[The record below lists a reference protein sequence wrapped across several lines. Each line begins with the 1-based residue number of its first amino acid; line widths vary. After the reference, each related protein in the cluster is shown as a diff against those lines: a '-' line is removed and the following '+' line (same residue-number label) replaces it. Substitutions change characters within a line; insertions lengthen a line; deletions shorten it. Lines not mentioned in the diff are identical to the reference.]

1 MAKNYS
7 STFKFS
13 TTLSITLVL
22 FMLCVFG
29 WLSINLDNFSKRAKE
44 EIQIDVFFASNV
56 SDLETKKLEKVLSM
70 DNRVKSVRYVTKEE
84 AIKSLEEVGEKAV
97 EILGYIPINASLEV
111 FLKSENAVLDSV
123 KVFEKELISKHSNII
138 EDVSYSEAQFVTVN
152 EGISKLNYFILVLVI
167 ILLVI
172 TIVLIN
178 NTIRLSIYSKRF
190 IIRTMQLVGAKGSFI
205 RKPYLIEALYQGIVS
220 SILAIVLFFSL
231 GLVIMQLMPDFFV
244 SSATKSLSD
253 VLDQTFLLK
262 EYKNS
267 LILFGGIVLI
277 GVAISYLTTYF
288 ALIKYLRIKSEKLYI

>member
-29 WLSINLDNFSKRAKE
+29 WLSINLDNFSKKAKE
-44 EIQIDVFFASNV
+44 EIQVDIFFNSST
-56 SDLETKKLEKVLSM
+56 SDIESKKIEKVISL
-70 DNRVKSVRYVTKEE
+70 DERVKSVKYVTKEE

-97 EILGYIPINASLEV
+97 EILGYIPLNSSLEV
-111 FLKSENAVLDSV
+111 FLKSDYATVESVKAFEKDVLDSHANM
-123 KVFEKELISKHSNII
+123 IDDI
-138 EDVSYSEAQFVTVN
+138 SYSEAQFVTVN
-152 EGISKLNYFILVLVI
+152 EGIAKVNYFVLMLVI
-167 ILLVI
+167 ILLII

-190 IIRTMQLVGAKGSFI
+190 IIRTMQLVGARGSFI
-205 RKPYLIEALYQGIVS
+205 RRPYLLEALYQGIAS
-220 SILAIVLFFSL
+220 SILAIILFFSL

-262 EYKNS
+262 EYRNS
-267 LILFGGIVLI
+267 ILLFGSIFII

-288 ALIKYLRIKSEKLYI
+288 ALVKYLRIKSDKLYI

>member
-1 MAKNYS
+1 MAKTYS
-7 STFKFS
+7 STFKLS

-29 WLSINLDNFSKRAKE
+29 WLSINLDNFSKKAKE
-44 EIQIDVFFASNV
+44 EIQVDIFFNSSS
-56 SDLETKKLEKVLSM
+56 SDIETKKLEKVISL
-70 DNRVKSVRYVTKEE
+70 DERVKAVRYVTKEE
-84 AIKSLEEVGEKAV
+84 AIKSLEDVGEKAV
-97 EILGYIPINASLEV
+97 EILGFIPINASLEV
-111 FLKSENAVLDSV
+111 FLKSDFANLESV
-123 KVFEKELISKHSNII
+123 KSFENDILKNHSDVI

-152 EGISKLNYFILVLVI
+152 EGIAKVNYFILMLVV

-190 IIRTMQLVGAKGSFI
+190 IIRTMQLVGARGSFI
-205 RKPYLIEALYQGIVS
+205 RKPYLLEALYQGIAS
-220 SILAIVLFFSL
+220 SILAIILFFSL
-231 GLVIMQLMPDFFV
+231 GIVIMQLMPDFFV

-267 LILFGGIVLI
+267 LILFGSIFVIGI
-277 GVAISYLTTYF
+277 AISYLTTYF
-288 ALIKYLRIKSEKLYI
+288 ALIKYLRIKSEKLYM

>member
-22 FMLCVFG
+22 FMLCIFG
-29 WLSINLDNFSKRAKE
+29 WLSINLDNFSKKAKE
-44 EIQIDVFFASNV
+44 EIQIDIFFASNI
-56 SDLETKKLEKVLSM
+56 SDFETKKLEKVLSA
-70 DNRVKSVRYVTKEE
+70 DERVKSVRYVTKEE

-97 EILGYIPINASLEV
+97 EILGYIPINASLEI
-111 FLKSENAVLDSV
+111 FLKSDYAVLDSV
-123 KVFEKELISKHSNII
+123 KVFEKELLAKHAEIV

-152 EGISKLNYFILVLVI
+152 EGISKVNYFILVLVV
-167 ILLVI
+167 ILLII

-205 RKPYLIEALYQGIVS
+205 RKPYLMEALYQGVLS
-220 SILAIVLFFSL
+220 SVFASVLFLSL
-231 GLVIMQLMPDFFV
+231 GLVIMQLLPDLFV

-253 VLDQTFLLK
+253 VLNQTFLLK

-267 LILFGGIVLI
+267 LILFGGIFLVGI
-277 GVAISYLTTYF
+277 AISYLTTYF
-288 ALIKYLRIKSEKLYI
+288 ALIKYLRIKSEKLYM

>member
-29 WLSINLDNFSKRAKE
+29 WLTINLDNFSKRAKE
-44 EIQIDVFFASNV
+44 EIQIDVFFASNI
-56 SDLETKKLEKVLSM
+56 SDFDTKKLEKMISM
-70 DNRVKSVRYVTKEE
+70 DERVKAVRYVTKEE

-97 EILGYIPINASLEV
+97 EILGYIPINPSLEV
-111 FLKSENAVLDSV
+111 FLKSDYAVLDSV
-123 KVFEKELISKHSNII
+123 KVFEKELLEKHAAIV

-152 EGISKLNYFILVLVI
+152 EGIAKVNYFILVLVI
-167 ILLVI
+167 ILLII

-205 RKPYLIEALYQGIVS
+205 RKPYLMEALYQGVLS
-220 SILAIVLFFSL
+220 SVLASVLFLSL
-231 GLVIMQLMPDFFV
+231 GLVIMQVLPDLFV

-267 LILFGGIVLI
+267 LILFGGIFLI
-277 GVAISYLTTYF
+277 GIAISFLTTYF
-288 ALIKYLRIKSEKLYI
+288 ALIKYLRIKSEKLYM